1 MSRFWVSLPWKPWDC
16 RLTPPRG
23 VSSPR
28 ILSFFERAATA
39 LTLAEDRNSLTIP
52 PTGSPVLPILTGTG
66 KTHIA
71 APLAPP
77 PLKHKSGSYCHFTL
91 QVTAAGGHFMVP
103 PSGHFMG
110 S

>member
-1 MSRFWVSLPWKPWDC
+1 LK
-16 RLTPPRG
+16 G
-23 VSSPR
+23 
-28 ILSFFERAATA
+28 AATA

-110 S
+110 SVTQPVAVEVLDGGVLENGSR